1 MVSQRIQLIGWVIF
15 IFYYFSAKYFVG
27 GFTGFSVAYLFSV
40 VALVA
45 LTAILPFYGVKWWLN
60 RVKGPLKLV
69 SALVLPTAIAI
80 LGLSLYFVIF
90 IAPNYPNIKLEGILY
105 RAIEPG
111 VVITALLLV
120 PIIGEKLAKREGAQ
134 DT

>member
-40 VALVA
+40 VVLVA

-69 SALVLPTAIAI
+69 SALVLPTAIGI

-111 VVITALLLV
+111 VIITALLLL